1 MSRRT
6 VAVLLIVVAAVA
18 VGAWLLGGGR
28 APGAD
33 PAAEAT
39 LPPVAPSTSVVADA
53 RAVPVR
59 RVELSAP
66 AGGGTVVE
74 VPVVEG
80 ATVALDAPLIRF
92 DAALADAD
100 VATAQAALAAA
111 TAAATQARAAAAQA
125 AAQVDVATAAIEEAK
140 SALAGADARRD
151 ATPSGTTARRAANA
165 DVARAQDALDGARAQ
180 RDVAR
185 RASDGAKA
193 ASEAAT
199 AEIARAEA
207 ALRAAEI
214 AREELTV
221 TAPFAGVVASLDARV
236 GETVP
241 PGTVV
246 ARVADPSGWR
256 FETTDLD
263 ETSVGR
269 IAEGAA
275 ATLSLDAFP
284 DSVIEGR
291 VASISRFGTASTGD
305 IVYTVA
311 IEPTS
316 AVPEGLRWN
325 MTASA
330 TIDATPAQ

>member
-1 MSRRT
+1 MSRQA

-39 LPPVAPSTSVVADA
+39 LPPVAPSPSIVADA
-53 RAVPVR
+53 RAVPLQ
-59 RVELSAP
+59 RVELAAP
-66 AGGGTVVE
+66 V
-74 VPVVEG
+74 G
-80 ATVALDAPLIRF
+80 ATTVADVWVSEGGSVAAGAPLVGFDPELAKADVASAEAALDA
-92 DAALADAD
+92 A
-100 VATAQAALAAA
+100 VANETR
-111 TAAATQARAAAAQA
+111 TAAAADQAD
-125 AAQVDVATAAIEEAK
+125 AQVEVAAAAIEEAK
-140 SALAGADARRD
+140 SALAAADARRD

-185 RASDGAKA
+185 SASDGAMA
-193 ASEAAT
+193 ASDAAT
-199 AEIARAEA
+199 AEVAQARAALA
-207 ALRAAEI
+207 AAQTALGK
-214 AREELTV
+214 LTV
-221 TAPFAGVVASLDARV
+221 VAPFAGVVASLDARV

-246 ARVADPSGWR
+246 VRIADPSGWR

-269 IAEGAA
+269 ITEGAA
-275 ATLSLDAFP
+275 ATISLDAFP
-284 DSVIEGR
+284 DAVIEGR
-291 VASISRFGTASTGD
+291 VASIAPFGTSSTGD
-305 IVYTVA
+305 IVYTVV

-316 AVPEGLRWN
+316 AVPDGLRWN
-325 MTASA
+325 MTASV